1 MIFVTVGNAHHGSL
15 RLLNAVE
22 SLAAAGEFGDEKVI
36 TQSGNNPD
44 FKPQY
49 CENRPFVN
57 MDEFHELVREA
68 RVVICHAGAGTLSAV
83 LRTSKTPVVM
93 PRRLKYNEIVDD
105 HQPELLEAFASRGLV
120 VPAYEVDDLP
130 RAIREA
136 AERAPVA
143 VPSVNPGVE
152 KVSQAVRELLGES
165 SD

>member
-15 RLLNAVE
+15 RLLSAVE
-22 SLAAAGEFGDEKVI
+22 SLAAVGEFGDEKVI
-36 TQSGNNPD
+36 TQSGNNAD
-44 FKPQY
+44 FRPQY

-57 MDEFHELVREA
+57 MDEFHELVRQA
-68 RVVICHAGAGTLSAV
+68 RVVVCHAGAGTLSAV

-120 VPAYEVDDLP
+120 VPAYEVEDLP
-130 RAIREA
+130 QAIREA
-136 AERAPVA
+136 ASRAPVA

-152 KVSQAVRELLGES
+152 KVRQAVRELLGES
-165 SD
+165 ND